1 MKYKLIIS
9 GVLILLL
16 SSCTTTKTSASLPE
30 RMDVLKPIKVKTQI
44 DSALEKINNPKGLLS
59 LEKALSLA
67 LIQNPKLA
75 VYALEIRAR
84 EAQSLQM
91 SLLPNPELS
100 AETENFAGSG
110 IYTGMDVSETT
121 ISIGQLIE
129 LAGKRE
135 KRTQLSVLESDVAAW
150 DYEIAKLEIYST
162 VISAFTQTLLLQ
174 EKIELDKELLNIAM
188 QLQETILNRVQ
199 AGAISPAESARA
211 SVVIS
216 NAENILYRS
225 RQQLKDARQQ
235 LAATWNGEA
244 LFEKVDGKM
253 DNLIS
258 VPELDI
264 IIKKLGQT
272 PQLARWAVEIEK
284 RKSSLALSKAMAVP
298 DPVISL
304 AYRRINESEDN
315 AIVAGFSIPLPFF
328 DRNQGAIQ
336 EAQIRVKQ
344 AEWEKRSLENNLK
357 TRIESVYINAE
368 ALSSEIIALREK
380 SIPNAEKAFS
390 IISDGYQRGKFQL
403 IDVLD
408 AQRTLFESRNQLL
421 QSSFEHKL
429 AINELEWL
437 TGLDLTNL

>member
-9 GVLILLL
+9 GALILLL
-16 SSCTTTKTSASLPE
+16 SSCTTTTISASFPE
-30 RMDVLKPIKVKTQI
+30 RMDVLKTIKTKEQVDRT
-44 DSALEKINNPKGLLS
+44 LEKINNPKGILS
-59 LEKALSLA
+59 LDKALSLA
-67 LIQNPKLA
+67 LMQNPKLA

-84 EAQSLQM
+84 EANSLQM

-110 IYTGMDVSETT
+110 IYAGMDVSETT

-135 KRTQLSVLESDVAAW
+135 KRTQVAALESDVAAW
-150 DYEIAKLEIYST
+150 DYEMAKLEIYST
-162 VISAFTQTLLLQ
+162 VISAFTQALLLQ
-174 EKIELDKELLNIAM
+174 EKIKLDNELLNIAM
-188 QLQETILNRVQ
+188 QLQKTILIRVQ
-199 AGAISPAESARA
+199 AGANSPAESARA

-216 NAENILYRS
+216 KAENILYRT
-225 RQQLKDARQQ
+225 RQQLKNARQQ
-235 LAATWNGEA
+235 LATTWNGVA
-244 LFEKVDGKM
+244 VFEKVDGKM
-253 DNLIS
+253 DNLVSI
-258 VPELDI
+258 PELDK
-264 IIKKLGQT
+264 IIKKLDQT
-272 PQLARWAVEIEK
+272 PQLLRWAVEVEK

-315 AIVAGFSIPLPFF
+315 AFVAGLSIPLPFF

-357 TRIESVYINAE
+357 MRIESVYINAE
-368 ALSSEIIALREK
+368 ALSAEIIALKEK

-421 QSSFEHKL
+421 QSSFEYKL
-429 AINELEWL
+429 AVNELEWL
-437 TGLDLTNL
+437 TGLDITKL